1 MDSIGF
7 GSDAAS
13 PVAGRRTK
21 RRGLPSGALLA
32 AAGFLAVWGFSLSR
46 NLFDPIGY
54 DQALYQYMAERVI
67 AGERLYVDV
76 WDQNGPG
83 IVAIHWL
90 STHLVGSSPVALRV
104 FDALWQVLTLVALIG
119 LAVRDGRRW
128 LAGWLAAGLYVLSYY
143 SMSYVHTGQR
153 EGFAI
158 LPLLLMLH
166 LLYSNASEAHGAPDP
181 SQCDS
186 AKTVPGGWWRPFL
199 AGALGLFIFMIKT
212 PLGLAFGAMW
222 LYLAAQAMQRRRAG
236 PSVLV
241 PLAGLTAGFMCAGGI
256 AVALFMHM
264 GSWDAFW
271 GVLSRRDMPGYV
283 LGPALI
289 RSILPPLLAGCAGIG
304 LLALVRQAGR
314 RTFSSEFAGSTQ
326 ERALVPGSR
335 RWWVSAFFLF
345 ALLLSL
351 RQWSEWRH
359 VWTVFAGLWIPA
371 TGSILLSRWHERSG
385 IWRLC
390 LLMGVAVTGA
400 VILQGQFFLYHLPP
414 MLALAAYLAATEI
427 ADLLRWPTDSVTAR
441 SAWASVCVACTVYL
455 IVGQWWPTMSFVT
468 AHPYVLA
475 NHSLSDHYV
484 SITKHKLSCP
494 TYATTERA
502 AERIREL
509 TSENEPMASLFHE
522 ARLYYCA
529 RRPSVHKLIA
539 MQSVYQHMFADYMQ
553 AIRDRKPK
561 VVVARVPQHLRQ
573 SDDLQAVQ
581 TAVFDE
587 AEAFF
592 GPPGRAIRELYQ
604 ATELIDDLCLL
615 QPSGRARRPAA
626 HRETPVPHP
635 SM

>member
-1 MDSIGF
+1 MGF
-7 GSDAAS
+7 GSETAS
-13 PVAGRRTK
+13 PVAVRRTK
-21 RRGLPSGALLA
+21 RRGLPGGALLA
-32 AAGFLAVWGFSLSR
+32 AVGFLAVWGFSLSR

-54 DQALYQYMAERVI
+54 DQALYQYMAERII

-83 IVAIHWL
+83 IVGIHWL

-104 FDALWQVLTLVALIG
+104 FDALWQALTLVALIG
-119 LAVRDGRRW
+119 LAVRDGHRW

-153 EGFAI
+153 EGFAV

-166 LLYSNASEAHGAPDP
+166 LLYSHASEARGAPDP

-186 AKTVPGGWWRPFL
+186 AKTVPAGWWRPFL

-222 LYLAAQAMQRRRAG
+222 LYLAVQAIQRRRAG

-241 PLAGLTAGFMCAGGI
+241 PLAALTAGFLCAAGI
-256 AVALFMHM
+256 GVALFMHM

-283 LGPALI
+283 RGPALI
-289 RSILPPLLAGCAGIG
+289 RSILPPLLAGCAGIV
-304 LLALVRQAGR
+304 LLGFGRQAGR
-314 RTFSSEFAGSTQ
+314 HTFSSEFAGSIGEIDTF
-326 ERALVPGSR
+326 PFSR
-335 RWWVSAFFLF
+335 LLSLRWCASAFFIF

-359 VWTVFAGLWIPA
+359 VWMVFAGLWIPA
-371 TGSILLSRWHERSG
+371 TGSILLSDWRERG
-385 IWRLC
+385 EIWRLC
-390 LLMGVAVTGA
+390 LLMGVAVTAA

-427 ADLLRWPTDSVTAR
+427 ADLLRRPRDSVTAR
-441 SAWASVCVACTVYL
+441 SAWASVCVACVVYL

-468 AHPYVLA
+468 ARPYVLA

-484 SITKHKLSCP
+484 SITKHKRSCP
-494 TYATTERA
+494 TYATTVRA

-539 MQSVYQHMFADYMQ
+539 MQSAYQHLFADYMQ

-561 VVVARVPQHLRQ
+561 VVVARVPQHLRH
-573 SDDLQAVQ
+573 SNDLQAIQ
-581 TAVFDE
+581 AAVFDE

-592 GPPGRAIRELYQ
+592 GPPGRAIRELYR

-615 QPSGRARRPAA
+615 QPG
-626 HRETPVPHP
+626 
-635 SM
+635 